1 MGSKPLLIG
10 NICLHNRVFL
20 APLAGITDFPFRQTA
35 RMFGAELTFTEM
47 ISANG
52 IVFGNQKTLAML
64 KTVWKEKPLAVQIFG
79 SDPELM
85 AEAAVVCK
93 DFGASIIDINMG
105 CPQKKI
111 VKTGA
116 GAALMKRTKI
126 ATAIVKKVVKKVSVP
141 VSCKIRLGW
150 DHNTINVVE
159 FSKRMED
166 AGASMIT
173 IHGRTRAQMFSG
185 SARWDMIQKVKA
197 SLSIPVIANGDIS
210 FVKEAR
216 RCLQISG
223 ADGVMIGRAAIGK
236 PWLIDMVSKGLETE
250 DNKTDLEI
258 PPLHR
263 VVTYH
268 LDKIQEF
275 YNEKIQVQ
283 TARKH
288 LAWYSKGM
296 KNSSAFRNQ
305 IFRTDD
311 IDTLKA
317 LAKDF
322 FTPENEE
329 RNIAKQAKK

>member
-1 MGSKPLLIG
+1 MRAKSLSIG
-10 NICLHNRVFL
+10 NICLRNRVFL

-52 IVFGNQKTLAML
+52 IVFNNQKTLSML
-64 KTVWKEKPLAVQIFG
+64 KTVSKETPIAVQIFG

-85 AEAAVVCK
+85 SEAAVVCE
-93 DFGASIIDINMG
+93 DLGASIIDINMG

-116 GAALMKRTKI
+116 GAALMKKAEI
-126 ATAIVKKVVKKVSVP
+126 ATAIVKNVVKKVSVP

-150 DHNTINVVE
+150 DSDNINVVR
-159 FSKRMED
+159 FSKQMED

-173 IHGRTRAQMFSG
+173 VHGRTRAQMFSG
-185 SARWDMIQKVKA
+185 SARWDIIQQVKA
-197 SLSIPVIANGDIS
+197 ALSIPVIANGDIS
-210 FVKEAR
+210 SVKEAKK
-216 RCLQISG
+216 CLQISG

-236 PWLIDMVSKGLETE
+236 PWLIDIVSKGLELE
-250 DNKTDLEI
+250 DNKKHIEI

-263 VVTYH
+263 VVAYH
-268 LDKIQEF
+268 LDKIQKF
-275 YNEKIQVQ
+275 YHEKMHVQ

-296 KNSSAFRNQ
+296 RNSSAFRNQ

-311 IDTLKA
+311 MKTLKA
-317 LAKDF
+317 IAKDF
-322 FTPENEE
+322 FTHEHEE
-329 RNIAKQAKK
+329 RRYN